1 MTVLFGF
8 YYKDSAFSVSGLWFL
23 DRTVRLVHRIIW
35 KILRPILK
43 IETVHLDISDFEKMK
58 KPVRLK
64 EPVLWYTLWK
74 LFLGMALG
82 MSGSDG
88 AKCRKGASANFV

>member
-1 MTVLFGF
+1 M
-8 YYKDSAFSVSGLWFL
+8 
-23 DRTVRLVHRIIW
+23 
-35 KILRPILK
+35 
-43 IETVHLDISDFEKMK
+43 HLDISDFEKMK

-82 MSGSDG
+82 MSGSAG
-88 AKCRKGASANFV
+88 AKCKKGASANFV